1 VRFAR
6 SLRPPSLRLGPA
18 IAAAL
23 LAGCGLR
30 GELRGDVYRDGSVV
44 FRIGELPA
52 PWQRVQVA
60 DGQLAFH
67 HRAGGTILA
76 HATCEPH
83 GDPSLEV
90 LTRHLLI
97 GIEAP
102 RELSQA
108 ALSLDGRRALR
119 TRVDGRLDGV
129 AVAFDLVV
137 LKKDGCT
144 YDLALAAAPAVF
156 ASRRSDFERFFQGFA
171 RVPS

>member
-1 VRFAR
+1 VVLARAVRRR
-6 SLRPPSLRLGPA
+6 SLRIALA
-18 IAAAL
+18 IGAGL

-30 GELRGDVYRDGSVV
+30 GHLRGDVYRDGSIA
-44 FRIGELPA
+44 FRIGGLPD

-76 HATCEPH
+76 HASCDVR

-102 RELSQA
+102 RELSRA
-108 ALSLDGRRALR
+108 ALALDGRRALR

-144 YDLALAAAPAVF
+144 YDLALAAAPDVF
-156 ASRRSDFERFFQGFA
+156 PSRRTDFERFFQGFA
-171 RVPS
+171 RVSS